1 MARSTYIS
9 TNLTEDQISF
19 LRELDE
25 NEILYFSLEDLSS
38 RLGQPRHNLNELVE
52 NLRHKG
58 LLDRIENGE
67 YTRPNF
73 HDTHVLGSFISRGG
87 VIAYWTALHQH
98 GLTDRFP
105 NKVFI
110 KTTLRKR
117 NTSIFGTKL
126 QFVTVHPR
134 KMVGII
140 WEGYGDKRYPWTD
153 LEATMLDCFDQPRY
167 AGDWPDLVR
176 AFHQARMDGDK
187 LIAYAQAYENIA
199 VIKRMGYL
207 ATLFEKKELN
217 AFVAFAL
224 SSVRQKYSLF
234 EPGGPDEGMFLNEWK
249 LRMNVSEKDI
259 MDIIQSPY

>member
-1 MARSTYIS
+1 MAKSTYIS

-25 NEILYFSLEDLSS
+25 NEILYFSLDDISS
-38 RLGQPRHNLNELVE
+38 RLGQHISNLNEIVE
-52 NLRHKG
+52 NLHHKG

-67 YTRPNF
+67 YTRPHY
-73 HDTHVLGSFISRGG
+73 HDAHVLGSFISRGG

-105 NKVFI
+105 NMVFI

-134 KMVGII
+134 KMVGIT

-153 LEATMLDCFDQPRY
+153 LEATIMDCFDQPRY
-167 AGDWPDLVR
+167 AGDWPDLLR
-176 AFHQARMDGDK
+176 AFHQANMDGDK
-187 LIAYAQAYENIA
+187 LIAYAKTYDNIA
-199 VIKRMGYL
+199 VTKRMGYL
-207 ATLFEKKELN
+207 AALLEKKELN

-224 SSVRQKYSLF
+224 SIVRQKYSLF
-234 EPGGPDEGMFLNEWK
+234 EPGGPDVGMFNKVWK
-249 LRMNVSEKDI
+249 LRMNVSEQDI
-259 MDIIQSPY
+259 LDIIQSPY